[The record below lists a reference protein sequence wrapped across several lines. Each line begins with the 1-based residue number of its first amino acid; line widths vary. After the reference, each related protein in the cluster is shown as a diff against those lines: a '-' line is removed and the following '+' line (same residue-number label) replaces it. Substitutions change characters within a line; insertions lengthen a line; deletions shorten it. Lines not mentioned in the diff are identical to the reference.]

1 VGKVDKNPILSI
13 HFRNDSKQRTS
24 QKCISNG
31 FICFLTDGQTDW
43 KGLHSE
49 INLNAFPYGRRLQD
63 EGLHNLY
70 ASPNINRVI
79 KRRRMRWT
87 GHVARMEAIRNAYK
101 VLGGNLKSR
110 DHLEDISIDGKV
122 VIEFIIRK

>member
-1 VGKVDKNPILSI
+1 
-13 HFRNDSKQRTS
+13 
-24 QKCISNG
+24 
-31 FICFLTDGQTDW
+31 
-43 KGLHSE
+43 
-49 INLNAFPYGRRLQD
+49 
-63 EGLHNLY
+63 
-70 ASPNINRVI
+70 
-79 KRRRMRWT
+79 MRWT